1 LCYSWDWRE
10 DPVSDRWSSE
20 ADLVA
25 GLRAGDSDAFRHLVE
40 SLHAPLIRMARMY
53 VHEALAEEVVQDTWL
68 AVIRSAVGFEGRAT
82 LKTWVFRI
90 MLNKVRTMAKRE
102 RKVVP
107 YASVGPAVDATPSVP
122 PDRLVHPDLGVGYWP
137 QAPAR
142 WDTRPEEQLLSG
154 ETMTVVKGALAKMRD
169 AQREVMTLRDI
180 EGWTSEE
187 VCEAL
192 GVSSVNQRVLLHR
205 ARASVRAALEEYF
218 NE

>member
-1 LCYSWDWRE
+1 MSA
-10 DPVSDRWSSE
+10 RWSNE

-25 GLRAGDSDAFRHLVE
+25 ALQAGDDNAFRHLVE
-40 SLHAPLIRMARMY
+40 SLHAPLVRMARMY

-68 AVIRSAVGFEGRAT
+68 AVARSADSFEGRAS

-102 RKVVP
+102 SKVVP
-107 YASVGPAVDATPSVP
+107 YASVGPAVDARPSVP

-137 QAPAR
+137 HAPAR
-142 WDTRPEEQLLSG
+142 WDTRPEEQLMAG
-154 ETMTVVKGALAKMRD
+154 ETMTVVKGAIAKLPD
-169 AQREVMTLRDI
+169 AQREVITLRDI

-218 NE
+218 ND